1 MARVGARAKASER
14 SAPKLVLT
22 LLELMATT
30 APPGPE
36 DRLDCWKEIAAYLK
50 RGVRTVQRWE
60 RLSGLPVHRLEL
72 DRQGSVFAYKSEL
85 NTWWESRCQT
95 AVTSGEV
102 LASAHTRRA
111 RRPLWITI
119 AMALTI
125 SVAFAFTRW
134 ASLRHS
140 AFAPLDPIP
149 LTSDL
154 GSEIQPTFSP
164 DGNEVAYA
172 WDGPSQNR
180 WDIYVKMVGSDSPL
194 RLTKGAGESEHPAWS
209 PDGRFIAF
217 IRFSRQEWKS
227 QIVLLPPIGG
237 QGRIVSEGRYAGP
250 LAWSPDNRWIVAPSF
265 AGTNGP
271 WGLTAIDVNTGESH
285 ALTKPP
291 RDNWGDLDPAIAPD
305 GNSLVFTRDFA
316 STCELY
322 RIRLNPDFTAA
333 GEPEQLT
340 AHHRWSGMPVFTT
353 SGNAVIYSSG
363 IKDDIASLWLL
374 PLVPARGTPRLL
386 FHSDGSCYQP
396 AISRRRNRLAF
407 AVGRIFRVD
416 TWKLDLT
423 PEFKPAGPPARFI
436 SSTHTDYNAQYS
448 PDGTRIAFH
457 STRSGASEIWVAD
470 ADGANAVRLTNFNA
484 PITGSPRWSPDGE
497 WITFDSNKE
506 GQFEVYRMRSNGG
519 TPERLTHNPA
529 TDGVPSYSRD
539 GRSIYFMSNRSGSN
553 QIWKMDADGSH
564 PRQITRNGGY
574 VAFESFDGRWVFYSH
589 SDGKSPLYR
598 VPMEGGEETQVL
610 AGVSQFGFCLTPK
623 GVLFTAGVHSAGIE
637 FLSFETGTVS
647 PLFQPERDMTV
658 GMSLSSDRRH
668 VLFSQQESSG
678 SDLMLVE
685 NFPENP

>member
-1 MARVGARAKASER
+1 M
-14 SAPKLVLT
+14 
-22 LLELMATT
+22 

-36 DRLDCWKEIAAYLK
+36 DRLDSWKEIAAYLK

-60 RLSGLPVHRLEL
+60 RSSALPVHRLGI
-72 DRQGSVFAYKSEL
+72 DRQGSVFAYKPEL
-85 NTWWESRCQT
+85 DAWWEQRRQT
-95 AVTSGEV
+95 AATSDEGI
-102 LASAHTRRA
+102 ASTRTLRDLW
-111 RRPLWITI
+111 PLWITVTL
-119 AMALTI
+119 ALTI
-125 SVAFAFTRW
+125 GAAFAFTRW
-134 ASLRHS
+134 TSSRRPE
-140 AFAPLDPIP
+140 FAPLDPIP

-194 RLTKGAGESEHPAWS
+194 QLTKGADGSGYPAWS

-217 IRFSRQEWKS
+217 IRFSHQEWKS
-227 QIVLLPPIGG
+227 QIILLPPIGG
-237 QGRIVSEGRYAGP
+237 QERIVSEGRYGGP
-250 LAWSPDNRWIVAPSF
+250 LAWSADNRWIVVPSI

-271 WGLTAIDVNTGESH
+271 WGLIAIDVNTGEFH
-285 ALTKPP
+285 PLTRPP
-291 RDNWGDLDPAIAPD
+291 RDNWSDLDPAIAPD
-305 GNSLVFTRDFA
+305 SKSLVFTRDFA
-316 STCELY
+316 STSELY
-322 RIRLNPDFTAA
+322 RVTLKPDFTAA

-340 AHHRWSGMPVFTT
+340 AHHRWTGMAVFTAG
-353 SGNAVIYSSG
+353 GNAVVYSSG

-386 FHSDGSCYQP
+386 FHSNGSCYQP

-423 PEFKPAGPPARFI
+423 PEFKPAGPPARLI

-457 STRSGASEIWVAD
+457 STRSGASEIWVSD
-470 ADGANAVRLTNFNA
+470 ADGANAVRLTNFSA
-484 PITGSPRWSPDGE
+484 PITGSPRWSPDGQ

-506 GQFEVYRMRSNGG
+506 GQFEIYRMRSNGG
-519 TPERLTHNPA
+519 TPERLTRDPA
-529 TDGVPSYSRD
+529 TDGVPSYARD
-539 GRSIYFMSNRSGSN
+539 GRSIYFMSNRTGSN
-553 QIWKMDADGSH
+553 QIWKMGADGSH

-574 VAFESFDGRWVFYSH
+574 VAFESFDGRWLFYSRA
-589 SDGKSPLYR
+589 DGESPLYR
-598 VPMEGGEETQVL
+598 VPVDGGEETQVL
-610 AGVSQFGFCLTPK
+610 PRVSQFGFCLTPK
-623 GVLFTAGVHSAGIE
+623 GVLFTRGDRSAGIE
-637 FLSFETGTVS
+637 FLSLETGAVS
-647 PLFQPERDMTV
+647 PLFQPERQMTV
-658 GMSLSSDRRH
+658 GMSLSSDQRH

-678 SDLMLVE
+678 SDLVLVE